1 MLQSI
6 LLAAAVFL
14 ASVGLHLAALRWCS
28 NGMAAI
34 RLTPWTRSMA
44 VSVVLFAAHLAE
56 IGLYAVVYA
65 AAEHWFDLGTFSGEP
80 VTTGV
85 DYFYF
90 SAITY
95 TSLGIGD
102 IFPTEHLRFLTGVE
116 ALGGLLLIAWSASFL
131 FALMSRLWKWHP
143 FADHD
148 K

>member
-1 MLQSI
+1 
-6 LLAAAVFL
+6 
-14 ASVGLHLAALRWCS
+14 
-28 NGMAAI
+28 
-34 RLTPWTRSMA
+34 MA

-65 AAEHWFDLGTFSGEP
+65 AAEHWFNLGTFSGEP

-116 ALGGLLLIAWSASFL
+116 ALGRSPADRLVGLIPICINEQ
-131 FALMSRLWKWHP
+131 ALEVAPLRRS
-143 FADHD
+143 
-148 K
+148 